1 MGIVSVIL
9 LVVLVISA
17 LIIILLVMIQDEQ
30 GEGLGGIFG
39 GGSSTPFGSRS
50 GNVLTKFTSILGAV
64 FLVCSFAL
72 AWINRTP
79 ESGDVIGAARRQ
91 GLTEQQSEWW
101 NPDAESE
108 PLPEADTD
116 QNTLQAPP
124 SDEEPAEAPA
134 ADEGAADNGE

>member
-1 MGIVSVIL
+1 MGIVSVLL

-91 GLTEQQSEWW
+91 GLTEQQTEWW
-101 NPDAESE
+101 NPDAEAE
-108 PLPEADTD
+108 PLPEAEADE
-116 QNTLQAPP
+116 NTLQAPP
-124 SDEEPAEAPA
+124 AQEEQAEAPA
-134 ADEGAADNGE
+134 TEEETAESDE

>member
-1 MGIVSVIL
+1 
-9 LVVLVISA
+9 
-17 LIIILLVMIQDEQ
+17 MIQDEQ

-91 GLTEQQSEWW
+91 GLTEQQTEWW
-101 NPDAESE
+101 NPDAQAGPLSE
-108 PLPEADTD
+108 TETD
-116 QNTLQAPP
+116 ENTLQAPP
-124 SDEEPAEAPA
+124 TEDEPTEAQA
-134 ADEGAADNGE
+134 REEGTDGNGE